1 MFKFGTYKLSDFWLN
16 VSKLAT
22 GTVLAQIT
30 GILLTPFIM
39 RIFDAK
45 DIGMLNIFNQIV
57 GFFLVISVLRLDRAV
72 VLSNQD
78 NARIILRA
86 GIQLICAF
94 TLLIILITLPFAS
107 FWFSKLNLDYPLI
120 FILALPVSFFLQ
132 STINLFKAGG
142 NSFSLYGMMAK
153 AIVLQSLFVHV
164 LKIGFG
170 LNLGAGP
177 AWLILAEIIG
187 SVSTISFLWWSL
199 HNKADFRLNW
209 LPLKQMLDLF
219 RSQKRFLQYDVPAA
233 LLNFGSSS
241 IATFLLAY
249 YFNAIIVGYYA
260 LGFMML
266 RLPMN
271 LLGKAIGDVFYK
283 NAATNANNKSDLRKS
298 SSYVVITLFSF
309 GLLPMAAI
317 FFFGDVLFSF
327 FFGKEWIPAG
337 QFSQILSVYTLIWF
351 ISSPIS
357 NLYYVLNMQHRFM
370 LIMLSSV
377 ILRGLAIVIG
387 ALYFDE
393 IITMVF
399 FSIVSFLVYGY
410 QVIFLLNAVE
420 VNFISFFK
428 NILKSTRFAVIPLI
442 IMIILNYLSLGTPKM
457 MMILF
462 PVIGIAIAWR
472 WFKKPALTL

>member
-1 MFKFGTYKLSDFWLN
+1 MLKFGAFKLSDFWLN

-22 GTVLAQIT
+22 GTVLAQVT
-30 GILLTPFIM
+30 GILLTPIIM

-72 VLSNQD
+72 VLSNQND
-78 NARIILRA
+78 AHIILRA
-86 GIQLICAF
+86 GLQLIGAF
-94 TLLIILITLPFAS
+94 TLLITLITLPFAS
-107 FWFSKLNLDYPLI
+107 FWFNKLNLDYPLV
-120 FILALPVSFFLQ
+120 FILALPVSFLLQ

-153 AIVLQSLFVHV
+153 AIILQSLFVHI
-164 LKIGFG
+164 LKIVFG

-187 SVSTISFLWWSL
+187 SVSTILFLWWSL
-199 HNKADFRLNW
+199 YYRVNFQIKW
-209 LPLKQMLDLF
+209 LPISRMLELLK
-219 RSQKRFLQYDVPAA
+219 SQKRFLQYDVPAA
-233 LLNFGSSS
+233 ILNFGSSS

-249 YFNAIIVGYYA
+249 FFNAKVVGYYA

-283 NAATNANNKSDLRKS
+283 NAANQAKSVSELRKS

-309 GLLPMAAI
+309 GLLPMAGI

-337 QFSQILSVYTLIWF
+337 EFSQILSIYTLIWF

-370 LIMLSSV
+370 RVMLSSLV
-377 ILRGLAIVIG
+377 LRSLAITLG
-387 ALYFDE
+387 AIYYDA
-393 IITMVF
+393 ITTIFF

-410 QVIFLLNAVE
+410 QVIFLLNAVD
-420 VNFISFFK
+420 VNFGSFFK
-428 NILKSTRFAVIPLI
+428 NIFISSKFAIIPLMV
-442 IMIILNYLSLGTPKM
+442 MIILDYLSLGTPKM
-457 MMILF
+457 MLILF
-462 PVIGIAIAWR
+462 PVVGAALIFR
-472 WFKKPALTL
+472 WFKKPTLNL